1 MRDVFS
7 WQNLV
12 GSRQLAVF
20 EEVKM
25 FFSGFEM
32 FVAGDYAESAA
43 GCGKLIAGV
52 GATAGEGSAIGLLS
66 NRSSWLDLGR
76 GSNSGRIISG

>member
-7 WQNLV
+7 W
-12 GSRQLAVF
+12 QLAVF

-25 FFSGFEM
+25 FAAGFKMLFSGFEM
-32 FVAGDYAESAA
+32 FAAGDYAESAA

-66 NRSSWLDLGR
+66 NRSSWPDLGR